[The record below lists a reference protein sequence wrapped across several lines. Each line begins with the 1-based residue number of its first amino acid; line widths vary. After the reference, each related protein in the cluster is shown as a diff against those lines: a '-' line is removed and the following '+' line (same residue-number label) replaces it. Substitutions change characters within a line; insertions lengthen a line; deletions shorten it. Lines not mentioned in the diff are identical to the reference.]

1 MSEDFVQDILGA
13 CKQRN
18 GRKAAQLLM
27 LQGYSKKQRKVF
39 FSAIDPGSFRKA
51 CKSNFPKFFSSMI
64 CNHILSQFDL
74 CKKQID
80 QAYENQ
86 LQALTDAVQWCAGHK
101 EEAWFLPIINAVLTQ
116 SRVATG
122 AAEAA
127 SARQDQQKWQ
137 KCVEQVRQ
145 LVRTFQVSSRKQI
158 YETLQYGLF
167 FVVNHLFKIYF
178 KMNQISA
185 IPMTMRPLKRFE
197 TQLTMFPKKDTV
209 TYRFLVG
216 KYQVINE
223 QYREAEQSLE
233 YAFKHCHKDHVANK
247 RRILQ
252 LLIPLRLLT
261 GRFPSPRLQ
270 KKYPLPQLQPVIQ
283 AVGQGSIKQFREHMT
298 NNEQAYIDS
307 GIYLMLEKLEPQ
319 TYRNLCQRVYKV
331 MQKMEKEGKVK
342 KAQILK
348 LAKLQA
354 ALKIQHVTMDN
365 DELEC
370 ILANLIFKGFMKGYI
385 AHGRAVVLA
394 KANPFP
400 KMSIK

>member
-1 MSEDFVQDILGA
+1 M
-13 CKQRN
+13 
-18 GRKAAQLLM
+18 
-27 LQGYSKKQRKVF
+27 
-39 FSAIDPGSFRKA
+39 
-51 CKSNFPKFFSSMI
+51 
-64 CNHILSQFDL
+64 
-74 CKKQID
+74 
-80 QAYENQ
+80 
-86 LQALTDAVQWCAGHK
+86 QALTDAVLWCSGHK

-116 SRVATG
+116 SRIAVG
-122 AAEAA
+122 AAEGA
-127 SARQDQQKWQ
+127 SKRQDQQKWQ

-145 LVRTFQVSSRKQI
+145 LVRYFQVSSRKQV

-197 TQLTMFPKKDTV
+197 SQLSMFPKKDTV

-223 QYREAEQSLE
+223 QYKEAEESLE
-233 YAFKHCHKDHVANK
+233 YCFKHCHKDHVANK

-252 LLIPLRLLT
+252 LLIPLRLLS
-261 GRFPSPRLQ
+261 GRFPSPRLL
-270 KKYPLPQLQPVIQ
+270 KKYPLPQLSGVIT

-298 NNEQAYIDS
+298 NHEQAYIDS
-307 GIYLMLEKLEPQ
+307 GIYLMLEKLEPT
-319 TYRNLCQRVYKV
+319 TYRNLCQRVYGV
-331 MQKMEKEGKVK
+331 LRKMEAEGKVK

-348 LAKLQA
+348 LGKLQV
-354 ALKIQHVTMDN
+354 ALKLQGVDMDN

-394 KANPFP
+394 L
-400 KMSIK
+400 SLIHI